1 MSETTTDRW
10 ALPTE
15 INDAEMV
22 FAAGALKFMP
32 SLDECEAG
40 LRLLDRKTARMWR
53 DFQATWFFEG
63 LSPDVEFTVVEGV
76 DGATAIRHLK
86 TINGSF
92 APKHEH
98 KEAAVAY
105 LASRWFTSVK
115 NYEKRAGA

>member
-1 MSETTTDRW
+1 MSTDTDQW
-10 ALPTE
+10 AAPATVDDLS
-15 INDAEMV
+15 MV
-22 FAAGALKFMP
+22 FGADALKHMP
-32 SLDECEAG
+32 SLVECEAG

-63 LSPDVEFTVVEGV
+63 LSPDVEFTVAEGV

-86 TINGSF
+86 MINGSF